1 MIFRPNPRAGC
12 CSAVK
17 NQGQWPKRTWEFRFL
32 PLVGRGLHLSET
44 FNKLVGTKIADRY
57 CITGTIGKGGMG
69 VVFRAIPFDDPS
81 HEVAVKVILR
91 NRRLGSEDLL
101 RFQKEAAL
109 MSQLHHPNIIC
120 FHELGLFEGD
130 GDEGLG
136 SGYYIVMEIANGS
149 NLKDSLA
156 RDGRK
161 DLPFFFQVGLQVS
174 QALDYTHC
182 KNIIHR
188 DIKPHNIIVGK
199 AWRDQRGV
207 LVKVLDFGVASLAEA
222 MQYSGRE
229 QSSKKGF
236 EDFAGTPLYMAPE
249 QTGLLDAPA
258 DHRVDL
264 YSLGCVLYEI
274 LAGRPPFSA
283 NSREKLEK
291 QHTSAVPEPLTNV
304 RPDVPP
310 IVDLIVQKLL
320 AKHPNDRYQ
329 TAFALQADLLRAKS
343 MFDLQARRMS
353 SFPLGL
359 KDRFQAVSAQL
370 QLVGRE
376 RELGEI
382 TEGYDAV
389 AKASGRSRM
398 TVIRG
403 GSGIG
408 KTRLMAEF
416 RSQLMRKRIK
426 FVSGNF
432 SRHENTLPFNALA
445 NAFNEYLLRVLKSQT
460 NEAEELRRK
469 FKTMLGPTAHQVARV
484 VPGLKPFLTDI
495 PDQDVEVRFDEEGF
509 STFAKVFSDFTRCL
523 ATENQPVVFMF
534 DDLHWADDLSLE
546 LIDQFFT
553 NANTQKFYM
562 IVGQRTGSH
571 LHTVRFQQFLEKF
584 SKLKRRFHEID
595 LDPINRESIRKVAG
609 NVLSS
614 AESVKDDLVLYLDQ
628 VSRGNPMH
636 LVETIRTLVSMD
648 LISPQKDTTLWE
660 YDIARIRETQLTMTS
675 VDLVLS
681 RIQDYQESDR
691 NVVEIAATVGL
702 SFQFELLMLQSKSQ
716 SVATM
721 KSLQRALDEGLI
733 TRVSDEPELRHLGKT
748 FMFTHKKA
756 RDSIYENIDPDRR
769 RGLHRAI
776 GERLVE
782 SVPAPSEKLIFALA
796 HHFNA
801 ASSQGNNTDR
811 GLAEKTLKYNLL
823 AGGVARSNQSWQSAD
838 KYFENAMALLDQ
850 WKEMGD
856 AEERIRVQEAL
867 ADLAAVQ
874 RRHGVAI
881 KKYRSLLAHGV
892 RSKAFGAIA
901 KKTVHF
907 QMVGGLMGETAKLIA
922 QTLSQLGRVMPPHKG
937 WEVFRA
943 WLSLIP
949 DVLPLAKNNLRI
961 FKMMKAIYSRKS
973 QDAAEV
979 DRKTPVIQLYQA
991 NTLLLMQDNPEH
1003 ALILH
1008 RYAMDEALQH
1018 RASAN
1023 TMVRAVAERA
1033 GLLGYLGFTK
1043 AAYRYFD
1050 LAMDVARGL
1059 GLRGAYG
1066 YVALMRVLTLDYLK
1080 ARHDEIADNLS
1091 DAMEYLPREEDRLS
1105 FGLAVLFRVFRDL
1118 QRCSFTSMYRSCHKM
1133 PELLPTRNWLTP
1145 RTNAMMLY
1153 GYLMQGSRDNIVR
1166 FGETYLK
1173 RRREV
1178 SGRKD
1183 DLFIA
1188 LIECMI
1194 VFARGEI
1201 DKTRKAYISAVR
1213 RFTDGRHGFL
1223 FPFETDF
1230 VGIFAFTFP
1239 MVFEEEYGRQLMR
1252 DAEMK
1257 SILIKLNRRFEGVRE
1272 SNRTIP
1278 LLLRAR
1284 ASELL
1289 GSENVRPMFDAALRS
1304 AKVAGNNL
1312 AQCLG
1317 YLWFG
1322 THLIDG
1328 GQSQKR
1334 DYLRRAHLMAQKLEL
1349 KALVDCAQKLMEQR
1363 KISLKDGAVGTG
1375 ISGMKRLTDADTPQS
1390 RLVLDHLNHIC
1401 ETSESRTL
1409 LNEDLNESFA
1419 ILRQYYQS
1427 TRIFCILNQPGE
1439 DRPRVITIAHPVG
1452 ESGQPVSAPVQQADI
1467 DEVVKYTSP
1476 YFNIRS
1482 TLFLPLSDA
1491 PWIKA
1496 KRPGV
1501 ADPSLSAASV
1511 TRPDQSPSIHE
1522 TVDQVGD
1529 GNGGDPAAQ
1538 ALDHTVVIESA
1549 SARLSKSDPV
1559 SQMSG
1564 LTMINSAGMAVPV
1577 SGALQISAL
1586 IPIRSETEN
1595 LGVVFVE
1602 DVGNLQNRDTTLCRH
1617 ELDVFGAQLGLMTHR
1632 KIAIAPSLAGAVA
1645 VAEAG
1650 AEAGGAVEGET
1661 NAAFVSGAFNLEKSP
1676 WLHVWYNG
1684 KMRVQRESGW
1694 FFGRSF
1700 GPDHYVIAY
1709 CNLSGSEQLR
1719 HRVASMLWHHLLV
1732 VRAMA
1737 VASGRNDIEVEEI
1750 REEFSALLKSIPR
1763 ANALD
1768 NVSLAFSVF
1777 DRSKRKVSSGHYGPA
1792 RPFVLGSDNRVTPF
1806 NEVVMQLA
1814 NGRDLRYWE
1823 VTAEVMV
1830 KHAYLLSYDTSKMDG
1845 LATDTFHRQIMGSLT
1860 QGDYNDRHKALQALI
1875 PSEQLPRYYLA
1886 AVLEDEENMPVHYD
1900 KAE

>member
-1 MIFRPNPRAGC
+1 M
-12 CSAVK
+12 
-17 NQGQWPKRTWEFRFL
+17 
-32 PLVGRGLHLSET
+32 SET

-69 VVFRAIPFDDPS
+69 VVFRAIPFEDPS

-91 NRRLGSEDLL
+91 NRKLGSEDLL

-149 NLKDSLA
+149 NLKDSLS

-161 DLPFFFQVGLQVS
+161 DLPFFFQVGLQVA

-222 MQYSGRE
+222 MQYAGRE
-229 QSSKKGF
+229 QTSKKGF

-274 LAGRPPFSA
+274 LAGHTPFAA

-291 QHTSAVPEPLTNV
+291 QHFSAIPEPLTNV

-343 MFDLQARRMS
+343 MFEVQSRRMT

-370 QLVGRE
+370 QLVGRD
-376 RELGEI
+376 RELNEI
-382 TEGYDAV
+382 SEGYDSV
-389 AKASGRSRM
+389 AKTSGRSRM

-408 KTRLMAEF
+408 KTRLLAEF
-416 RSQLMRKRIK
+416 RTHLMRKRIK

-445 NAFNEYLLRVLKSQT
+445 NAFNEYLLRVSKSQAH
-460 NEAEELRRK
+460 EAEELRRK
-469 FKTMLGPTAHQVARV
+469 FKTMLGPTAHQIAKV
-484 VPGLKPFLTDI
+484 VPGLKPYLADV
-495 PDQDVEVRFDEEGF
+495 PDQDIDVKLDEEGF

-546 LIDQFFT
+546 LIDQFFS

-562 IVGQRTGSH
+562 IVGQRTGTH

-584 SKLKRRFHEID
+584 SKLKRRYHEID
-595 LDPINRESIRKVAG
+595 LDPISRDSIRDVTG
-609 NVLSS
+609 NILLSP
-614 AESVKDDLVLYLDQ
+614 ESVRPELVQYLDT

-636 LVETIRTLVSMD
+636 LVETIRTLVAMD

-660 YDIARIRETQLTMTS
+660 YDINKIRETQLTMTS

-681 RIQDYQESDR
+681 RIQDYQEIDR
-691 NVVEIAATVGL
+691 HVVEIAATIGL

-721 KSLQRALDEGLI
+721 KSLQKALDEGLI
-733 TRVSDEPELRHLGKT
+733 TRISDEVELRHLGKT

-756 RDSIYENIDPDRR
+756 RDSIYENIDSDRR
-769 RGLHRAI
+769 RALHRAI

-801 ASSQGNNTDR
+801 ASSVGNNTDR
-811 GLAEKTLKYNLL
+811 ALAEKTLKYNLM
-823 AGGVARSNQSWQSAD
+823 AGGVARANESWQSAD
-838 KYFENAMALLDQ
+838 KYFENSMALLDQ
-850 WKEMGD
+850 WREMGTAD
-856 AEERIRVQEAL
+856 ERIRVQEEL

-874 RRHGVAI
+874 RRHGTAI
-881 KKYRSLLAHGV
+881 KKYRALLNSGMN
-892 RSKAFGAIA
+892 SKSFGAIA

-922 QTLSQLGRVMPPHKG
+922 QALEHLGRKMPSFKG
-937 WEVFRA
+937 IEVWKA
-943 WLSLIP
+943 WLSMIP
-949 DVLPLAKNNLRI
+949 DILPISKNNLRI
-961 FKMMKAIYSRKS
+961 FKMMKMAYTRKN
-973 QDAAEV
+973 QDASEV
-979 DRKTPVIQLYQA
+979 DRKTPVIQLFQA
-991 NTLLLMQDNPEH
+991 GTLLMMQDNPNH

-1008 RYAMDEALQH
+1008 RHAMNEALSG

-1033 GLLGYLGFTK
+1033 ALLGYLGFTK

-1066 YVALMRVLTLDYLK
+1066 YVSLMRVLTLDYLK
-1080 ARHDEIADNLS
+1080 ARHDEVADNLR

-1105 FGLAVLFRVFRDL
+1105 FGMAVLFRIFRDL

-1153 GYLMQGSRDNIVR
+1153 GYLLQGSRDNIVR

-1173 RRREV
+1173 RRQEV

-1183 DLFIA
+1183 DLFVAIIDC
-1188 LIECMI
+1188 LI

-1201 DKTRKAYISAVR
+1201 DKTRKAYMSVVR
-1213 RFTDGRHGFL
+1213 RFTEGRHGFL
-1223 FPFETDF
+1223 FPFEVDF
-1230 VGIFAFTFP
+1230 VGIFVFTFP
-1239 MVFEEEYGRQLMR
+1239 MIFEEEYGRQLMR
-1252 DAEMK
+1252 EVEMK
-1257 SILIKLNRRFEGVRE
+1257 SVLVKLTVLFDGVRE
-1272 SNRTIP
+1272 PSRTVP

-1284 ASELL
+1284 AAELL
-1289 GSENVRPMFDAALRS
+1289 GAENVRPMFDAALRS

-1322 THLIDG
+1322 THLIDR

-1334 DYLRRAHLMAQKLEL
+1334 DYLRRAYLMSQKLEL
-1349 KALVDCAQKLMEQR
+1349 KALMDCAQKLMEQR
-1363 KISLKDGAVGTG
+1363 KITLKDGSHATG
-1375 ISGMKRLTDADTPQS
+1375 ISAIKGSSDAVSLQT
-1390 RLVLDHLNHIC
+1390 RLVLEHLNHVC
-1401 ETSESRTL
+1401 ETMESRTTI
-1409 LNEDLNESFA
+1409 NEDLNESFA
-1419 ILRQYYQS
+1419 ILRQFYQS
-1427 TRIFCILNQPGE
+1427 TRIFCIMNISGDE
-1439 DRPRVITIAHPVG
+1439 KPRVITITNPIAQTG
-1452 ESGQPVSAPVQQADI
+1452 DATTAAIKQEEL
-1467 DEVVKYTSP
+1467 DEVVTYTAP

-1496 KRPGV
+1496 TARGV
-1501 ADPSLSAASV
+1501 VDPSESAASLANYN
-1511 TRPDQSPSIHE
+1511 PSASVHE
-1522 TVDQVGD
+1522 TVSE
-1529 GNGGDPAAQ
+1529 PKPEAP
-1538 ALDHTVVIESA
+1538 LDMTVAIESM
-1549 SARLSKSDPV
+1549 SARLSPAPLSH
-1559 SQMSG
+1559 QSG
-1564 LTMINSAGMAVPV
+1564 LTMVNSAGMLPV
-1577 SGALQISAL
+1577 HGASLQISAL

-1595 LGVVFVE
+1595 LGVIFVE
-1602 DVGNLQNRDTTLCRH
+1602 DVGNLQNRDTTLSRH
-1617 ELDVFGAQLGLMTHR
+1617 ELDVFGAQLGLMAHH
-1632 KIAIAPSLAGAVA
+1632 KMGQDIQIVNNPSAKEV
-1645 VAEAG
+1645 VDP
-1650 AEAGGAVEGET
+1650 EGISSH
-1661 NAAFVSGAFNLEKSP
+1661 FVSGSFNIEKSP
-1676 WLHVWYNG
+1676 WLRIWHSG

-1694 FFGRSF
+1694 YFGRAF
-1700 GPDHYVIAY
+1700 GPDHYVVAY
-1709 CNLSGSEQLR
+1709 CNLNGSEPLR
-1719 HRVASMLWHHLLV
+1719 QRIASMLWHHLLV
-1732 VRAMA
+1732 LRAMA
-1737 VASGRNDIEVEEI
+1737 VASGRNDIEMVELRDEL
-1750 REEFSALLKSIPR
+1750 SAMLKSIPR
-1763 ANALD
+1763 AKALD
-1768 NVSLAFSVF
+1768 GVSLAFSVF
-1777 DRSKRKVSSGHYGPA
+1777 DRAKRRVTSGHYGPA
-1792 RPFVLGSDNRVTPF
+1792 RPYVVGVDNRVTPF
-1806 NEVVMQLA
+1806 NEVVMQLS

-1823 VTAEVMV
+1823 VVADLRD
-1830 KHAYLLSYDTSKMDG
+1830 KHAYMLSYDTSKMDG
-1845 LATDTFHRQIMGSLT
+1845 MATDTFHRNIMGSLT
-1860 QGDYNDRHKALQALI
+1860 QGDIGESHKALQNLI
-1875 PSEQLPRYYLA
+1875 PQDQMPRYYLA
-1886 AVLEDEENMPVHYD
+1886 AVLEEEQAQAIHYD